1 MKVRPLFFGVI
12 AALLGIVL
20 QIAYMRRFEE
30 QASGGAKIDLLV
42 AAVPIPRGK
51 PITAEMIGVRSVPQ
65 AYVDDRSIR
74 ASDREKILNLQ
85 AVNAVSVLQTLA
97 WTDLIASTD
106 DQRDLSSLVQPGN
119 RAMPVRVQFDELLHL
134 IRPGD
139 FVDLLAIDAEGR
151 TASVLLQRVLVLAA
165 GLETTIARAS
175 DKPPTRAS
183 LLTVSVSLQEAQLLS
198 LAQIVGRVTAVVRNT
213 GDPRVSEAPPDVTR
227 EQLNDA
233 NARQTVQGGA
243 RRRPIRLE
251 TGANP

>member
-1 MKVRPLFFGVI
+1 MKVRPLLFGVI
-12 AALLGIVL
+12 VALLGVIL

-42 AAVPIPRGK
+42 AAQPIKRGE
-51 PITAEMIGVRSVPQ
+51 PVTDGMLGVRSVPQ

-74 ASDREKILNLQ
+74 AADKEKILNLR
-85 AVNAVSVLQTLA
+85 AASTVPVLQTLA

-119 RAMPVRVQFDELLHL
+119 RAVPIRVHFDELLQL

-139 FVDLLAIDAEGR
+139 FVDLLSVDLEGR
-151 TASVLLQRVLVLAA
+151 HASVLLQRVLVLAA
-165 GLETTIARAS
+165 GLETAITRENDKQRVRAN
-175 DKPPTRAS
+175 

-198 LAQIVGRVTAVVRNT
+198 LAQTVGRVTAIVRNT
-213 GDPRVSEAPPDVTR
+213 GDPRVVEAPPDVSR
-227 EQLNDA
+227 DQLLDA
-233 NARQTVQGGA
+233 AERQTVGNA
-243 RRRPIRLE
+243 RRRPVRLE